1 MVYLKGSYIELILE
15 KCRSRDPSLIID
27 KNHGSTFIFDSNIMN
42 KNFVIDNQQT
52 SNVPVACLGVNFN
65 LQGN

>member
-1 MVYLKGSYIELILE
+1 MVYLKGSYIESILE
-15 KCRSRDPSLIID
+15 KCRSRDPSFIID